1 MKILVLLIGICMLSI
16 FGLFVIESEVN
27 RLSDT
32 NKFKLWWRKNVV
44 GEEN

>member
-1 MKILVLLIGICMLSI
+1 MKTLVLLIGMLSV